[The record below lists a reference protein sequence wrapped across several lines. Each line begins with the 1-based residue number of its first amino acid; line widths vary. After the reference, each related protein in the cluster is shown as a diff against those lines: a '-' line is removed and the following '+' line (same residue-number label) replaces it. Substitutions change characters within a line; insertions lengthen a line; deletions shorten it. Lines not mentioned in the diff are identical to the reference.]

1 MTETR
6 DRLLDSG
13 VVAVLRDID
22 EDAMLDTVRAL
33 RAGGV
38 TAFEV
43 TVDARDATALVSD
56 VVDEFADNGGTVV
69 GAGTVL
75 DAPAAQAAIDA
86 GAEFVVGPTL
96 EPDVIETANRYDV
109 AVAPGVMTP
118 TEALRAA
125 EAGADFIKVF
135 PASTVGPDHLG
146 AIQGPLG
153 DLPLMPT
160 GGIDRDNV
168 AAFFDAGATVVGA
181 GSALI
186 NYEAIEREDFG
197 AVEKQATEFVDAVD
211 DARR

>member
-1 MTETR
+1 MTETHE
-6 DRLLDSG
+6 RLLDSD

-22 EDAMLDTVRAL
+22 ADAMLDTVRAL

-43 TVDARDATALVSD
+43 TVDARDATALVSA
-56 VVDEFADNGGTVV
+56 VADEFDDEVAVV

-96 EPDVIETANRYDV
+96 EPEVIETANRYDV

-125 EAGADFIKVF
+125 EAGADLIKVF
-135 PASTVGPDHLG
+135 PASTVGPDHLR

-160 GGIDRDNV
+160 GGIDSDNV

-186 NYEAIEREDFG
+186 DYEAIKRDDF
-197 AVEKQATEFVDAVD
+197 ATVEQRATAFVDAVER
-211 DARR
+211 ARE